1 MTSSKVIYSIVGQR
15 LDKASKRR
23 GAYEKRFERRW
34 RPTVSLALMDNV
46 SEVHLLYDNER
57 ALAEEVKEDIQKLN
71 SDVCV
76 SLHQVGFADPWE
88 LAEVHLTLV
97 DFVEKEVVNFKPDH
111 EYLFHIT
118 TGTHI
123 QQICIYKLVE
133 GHYFPG
139 KILQTAPGEKGGE
152 ARFQVIDLD
161 LSKYDAV
168 AERVRRQKEAEEND
182 LKRGIPTLNLKFN
195 QMIEELEII
204 SRRSPY
210 PILLMGPT
218 GAGKSD
224 LARRIYALKHKSSQ
238 ISGDYVEINCATLM
252 GDNAMSALFGHKKGA
267 FTGASENREGLL
279 QRANNGLLFLDEIGE
294 LGLEE
299 QAMLLSAIE
308 NQSFYP
314 LGSDRLQESRFQLI
328 AGTNRDLRESCRQ
341 GTFREDLL
349 ARINLWTFTLPGL
362 KERLEDLEPNLDYEL
377 DQVSRAL
384 DQRFRMAS
392 DARRRFVEFSSHQ
405 DAIWSGNF
413 RDLIA
418 SVRRMTTLSDGGI
431 IRTDDVER
439 EISRLKAIWFGD
451 NTTGECVGDKS
462 ALDCIDQTTLSNIDA
477 IDLHALTLAVDTIKQ
492 SSSYAEAGRKLFDRS
507 RLRRKQTNDTHRI
520 KSWLQRFDI
529 ELKDIPLRAKK
540 YLV

>member
-1 MTSSKVIYSIVGQR
+1 MTAARVIYSIVGQR

-34 RPTVSLALMDNV
+34 RPTVSLAQMANV
-46 SEVHLLYDNER
+46 AEIHLLYDNEES
-57 ALAEEVKEDIQKLN
+57 LAEEVKEDILTLN
-71 SDVCV
+71 SNVRV
-76 SLHQVGFADPWE
+76 FLHQVEFADPWE
-88 LAEVHLTLV
+88 LAQAHLTLV
-97 DFVEKEVVNFKPDH
+97 DFVEKEAASFKPDH

-139 KILQTAPGEKGGE
+139 KILQTAPSEKGGE
-152 ARFQVIDLD
+152 ARFQIIDLD

-195 QMIEELEII
+195 QMIEEVEII

-224 LARRIYALKHKSSQ
+224 LARRIYTLKHKSSQ
-238 ISGDYVEINCATLM
+238 ISGEYVEVNCATLM

-328 AGTNRDLRESCRQ
+328 AGTNRNLRDSCRQ

-362 KERLEDLEPNLDYEL
+362 KERLEDFEPNLDYEL
-377 DQVSRAL
+377 DQVSRTL

-392 DARRRFVEFSSHQ
+392 DARKRFVEFASHP
-405 DAIWSGNF
+405 DSLWTGNF

-418 SVRRMTTLSDGGI
+418 SVRRMTTLSDGGV
-431 IRTDDVER
+431 IRTGDVER
-439 EISRLKAIWFGD
+439 EISRLRAIWY
-451 NTTGECVGDKS
+451 GEVRSSELIGEKRES
-462 ALDCIDQTTLSNIDA
+462 LDCIDNVTLSQIDA
-477 IDLHALTLAVDTIKQ
+477 IDIHALKLAVDTIKQ
-492 SSSYAEAGRKLFDRS
+492 SASYAEAGRKLFDRS

-520 KSWLQRFDI
+520 KSWLQRFGV
-529 ELKDIPLRAKK
+529 ELKDIPLRAKQ
-540 YLV
+540 

>member
-1 MTSSKVIYSIVGQR
+1 MTFPKVIYSIVGQR
-15 LDKASKRR
+15 LDRASKRR

-34 RPTVSLALMDNV
+34 RPTVSLAQMAGV
-46 SEVHLLYDNER
+46 TQIHLLYDNEQL
-57 ALAEEVKEDIQKLN
+57 LAEEVKEDIEQLN
-71 SDVCV
+71 SDISV
-76 SLHQVGFADPWE
+76 SLHQVKFGDPWE

-97 DFVEKEVVNFKPDH
+97 DFVEKEAATFRSDY

-133 GHYFPG
+133 GRYFPG
-139 KILQTAPGEKGGE
+139 KILQTAPGEKGGV

-224 LARRIYALKHKSSQ
+224 LARRIYALKHKTAQ
-238 ISGDYVEINCATLM
+238 ISGDYVEVNCATLM
-252 GDNAMSALFGHKKGA
+252 GDNAMSALFGHRKGA
-267 FTGASENREGLL
+267 FTGALESREGLL
-279 QRANNGLLFLDEIGE
+279 QRADNGLLFLDEIGE

-314 LGSDRLQESRFQLI
+314 MGSDRLQESRFQLI

-341 GTFREDLL
+341 GVFREDLL

-377 DQVSRAL
+377 DQVSRTL
-384 DQRFRMAS
+384 EQRFRIAP
-392 DARRRFVEFSSHQ
+392 DARKRFVEFASRPESL
-405 DAIWSGNF
+405 WTGNF

-418 SVRRMTTLSDGGI
+418 SVRRMTTLSDGGV

-439 EISRLKAIWFGD
+439 EISRLKAIWYGD
-451 NTTGECVGDKS
+451 VGEWKDSSEKDS
-462 ALDCIDQTTLSNIDA
+462 LDCLGRDILGHMDS
-477 IDLHALTLAVDTIKQ
+477 IDLHALKLVVDTIRQ
-492 SSSYAEAGRKLFDRS
+492 SSSYAEASRKLFEKS
-507 RLRRKQTNDTHRI
+507 RLRRKQMNDTHRI

-529 ELKDIPLRAKK
+529 ELKDIPLKGK
-540 YLV
+540 P